1 MRKRDVISNI
11 LKEKVL
17 LLDGA
22 YGTEL
27 IKRAGLGDVPPEVL
41 NIERPDVV
49 ESLHKDYIKAGSD
62 VIITNTFGATP
73 AKLSEYGLEDK
84 FEVIVRNAV
93 KVAKRAVNGKAF
105 VFGDA
110 GPTGKLPFPVG
121 DKPFD
126 FFYDNYR
133 KLFEI
138 MVEEGVD
145 GIILETFSDVAELK
159 AAILAAREVS
169 QDIFLVAHLT
179 FDENGRTL
187 TGTDPLNF
195 VLTFE
200 DLDVDALGI
209 NCTLGPEELLPIF
222 QELSKYTDKFL
233 TVEPNAGMPIVK
245 GKETIYPVGPAEFAV
260 HIDSYW
266 EAGANIIGGCCG
278 TTPEHIRKMRLQL
291 GKRSPVERERKRV
304 FALSSATTVVNFEN
318 FVIIG
323 ERINP
328 AGRKKLRKAMEEQD
342 LDYVVK
348 DAQKQKEA
356 GAQVLDVN
364 FGIEQLIEQD
374 FMEKVIYSIAYNVG
388 TPVSIDVQTPK
399 ILEKLVKSYP
409 GRPLINSF
417 RPVEEEMEKVEILK
431 KYGGAV
437 VLLSMEEEVPESYED
452 RVKAFE
458 KGLDVLL
465 SNGIDKSR
473 IIVDPIVLAMGAGG
487 NPRDTLRFIEYLSEK
502 GFKTTLGLS
511 NLSFGLPDRSYY
523 NASFLVMAVDRGLS
537 SAIMN
542 PLDEVVM
549 KNLKSALVI
558 SGKEELPK
566 GKVQEKDEIVET
578 ILSGDAKKLLDMT
591 RSFLEEL
598 KDPLKVVEE
607 HLRPAMEKIG
617 QMYDKGKIFLP
628 QLILAAQTAKPS
640 FEYLE
645 SLMKADGASEK
656 KVIIATVKGDV
667 HDIGK
672 NIVAAVMKSSGYDVI
687 DLGKDVPTE
696 VIVEYAKKEKP
707 MALALSAMM
716 TTTAPRIAEVVEK
729 LKELGIAV
737 PVLVG
742 GASLNERLARELGAD
757 FYAKDASGG
766 VKVLKE
772 IEREVK
778 E

>member
-1 MRKRDVISNI
+1 MRKREIISGI
-11 LKEKVL
+11 LKERVL

-27 IKRAGLGDVPPEVL
+27 MKRAGIGDVPPEVL

-49 ESLHKDYIKAGSD
+49 ESLHRDYIEAGSD

-84 FEVIVRNAV
+84 FEQIVINAV
-93 KVAKRAVNGKAF
+93 RAAKRAASGKAF

-110 GPTGKLPFPVG
+110 GPTGKLPFPAG
-121 DKPFD
+121 NKFFD

-145 GIILETFSDVAELK
+145 GIILETFSDIAELK
-159 AAILAAREVS
+159 AAVLAARAASKDV
-169 QDIFLVAHLT
+169 FLVAHLT
-179 FDENGRTL
+179 FDENGKTL

-245 GKETIYPVGPAEFAV
+245 GKETVYPVGPAEFAV

-278 TTPEHIRKMRLQL
+278 TTPEHIKRMRRQL
-291 GKRSPVERERKRV
+291 GKRGPVERKKRKV
-304 FALSSATTVVNFEN
+304 FALSSPITVVNFEN

-328 AGRKKLRKAMEEQD
+328 AGRKKLKKAMEDGD
-342 LDYVVK
+342 LEYVLK
-348 DAQKQKEA
+348 DAQKQKDA

-364 FGIEQLIEQD
+364 FGIEQLISPE

-399 ILEKLVKSYP
+399 ILEKLVKAYP

-417 RPVEEEMEKVEILK
+417 RPVEEEMEKLRILK
-431 KYGGAV
+431 EYGGTV

-452 RVKAFE
+452 RLKAFE
-458 KGLDVLL
+458 RGLDVLL
-465 SNGIDKSR
+465 TGGIDESR

-487 NPRDTLRFIEYLSEK
+487 NPGDTLKFIEYLSNK

-558 SGKEELPK
+558 AGREELPK
-566 GKVQEKDEIVET
+566 GKVKENDEIVET
-578 ILSGDAKKLLDMT
+578 ILSGDSKKLLEMT
-591 RSFLEEL
+591 ETFLEEL
-598 KDPLKVVEE
+598 KDPLRVVEKY
-607 HLRPAMEKIG
+607 LRPAMEKIG

-628 QLILAAQTAKPS
+628 QLILAAQTVKPS

-645 SLMKADGASEK
+645 SLMKSDSYSNK

-687 DLGKDVPTE
+687 DLGKDVPAE
-696 VIVEYAKKEKP
+696 VIVKQVKKEKP
-707 MALALSAMM
+707 MAVALSAMM
-716 TTTAPRIAEVVEK
+716 TTTAPRIAEVVER
-729 LKELGIAV
+729 LKELGIKV
-737 PVLVG
+737 PVLAG
-742 GASLNERLARELGAD
+742 GASLNERLAKELGAD

-772 IEREVK
+772 LERKVGK
-778 E
+778 